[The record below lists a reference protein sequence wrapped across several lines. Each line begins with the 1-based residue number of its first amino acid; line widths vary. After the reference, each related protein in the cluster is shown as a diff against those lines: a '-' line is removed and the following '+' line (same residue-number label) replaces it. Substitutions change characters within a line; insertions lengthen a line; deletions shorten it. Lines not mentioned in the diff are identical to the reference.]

1 MIVLALIALLV
12 AAAAVV
18 FMIVRGT
25 HQDVPFSFFAGNF
38 TTNPLTIFIA
48 GAVTLFL
55 VLFALSLI
63 RRGTRRKVA
72 QRREIKRLRK
82 VEETSV
88 PAQDV
93 RTSARHGR
101 DHDLDR
107 GDGDRGDGDR
117 GDGDRGDVNRS
128 DVNRS
133 DVDRGDEVDLSGGDD
148 TRHGRGSD
156 ANLNDQETLVREP
169 RRGDDGRTV

>member
-18 FMIVRGT
+18 FMIVRGIQ
-25 HQDVPFSFFAGNF
+25 QDVSFSFFAGDF
-38 TTNPLTIFIA
+38 TTNPLSIFIA

-88 PAQDV
+88 PANEE
-93 RTSARHGR
+93 RTTARHGR

-107 GDGDRGDGDR
+107 GDDNRGDANR
-117 GDGDRGDVNRS
+117 GDDKIDLTGRESRPGRGDAAYP
-128 DVNRS
+128 D
-133 DVDRGDEVDLSGGDD
+133 
-148 TRHGRGSD
+148 
-156 ANLNDQETLVREP
+156 DQETLVREP

>member
-18 FMIVRGT
+18 FMIVRGI
-25 HQDVPFSFFAGNF
+25 HQDVRFSFFAGSF

-93 RTSARHGR
+93 RTSSRHGR
-101 DHDLDR
+101 DDGLDR
-107 GDGDRGDGDR
+107 GDGNRGDSDR
-117 GDGDRGDVNRS
+117 ADG
-128 DVNRS
+128 
-133 DVDRGDEVDLSGGDD
+133 DRGDEVDLSRGDD

-156 ANLNDQETLVREP
+156 ANLDDQETLMREP
-169 RRGDDGRTV
+169 RRGDDGRTS

>member
-18 FMIVRGT
+18 FMVVRGIN
-25 HQDVPFSFFAGNF
+25 QDVPFSFFAGDF

-63 RRGTRRKVA
+63 RRGTRRRVA

-88 PAQDV
+88 PAEDV
-93 RTSARHGR
+93 RASTPARHGR

-107 GDGDRGDGDR
+107 GDVDRGGVDR
-117 GDGDRGDVNRS
+117 GGVDRGGVDRGGVDRG
-128 DVNRS
+128 
-133 DVDRGDEVDLSGGDD
+133 DVDRGDTRRGDTDDL
-148 TRHGRGSD
+148 D
-156 ANLNDQETLVREP
+156 AQETLVREP
-169 RRGDDGRTV
+169 RRGDEGRTV

>member
-107 GDGDRGDGDR
+107 SDVDRSDGD
-117 GDGDRGDVNRS
+117 
-128 DVNRS
+128 RS
-133 DVDRGDEVDLSGGDD
+133 DVDRSDEVDLSRGDD

-169 RRGDDGRTV
+169 RRGDDGSTS